1 MIYTYFPGK
10 ERDCVFYDVSLCI
23 DMMPEC
29 FSCLN
34 QIQLDSPR
42 QRACTVTTFKHTV
55 SRVVQGEY
63 QGEQLGIANCR
74 GDNTESL
81 IIVQGISHPK
91 GFTSNLPKRA
101 ELHIMIYIV
110 LVVIAA

>member
-1 MIYTYFPGK
+1 MYIFFQARK
-10 ERDCVFYDVSLCI
+10 ETVFYDVSLVI
-23 DMMPEC
+23 DMMPEG

-42 QRACTVTTFKHTV
+42 QRAYTVTTFKHTM

-74 GDNTESL
+74 GDNKESL
-81 IIVQGISHPK
+81 TKIKGISNSK
-91 GFTSNLPKRA
+91 GFAGNLPQGA
-101 ELHIMIYIV
+101 ALEVMIYVV
-110 LVVIAA
+110 LAVIAT